1 LIGGLRSHLLH
12 GSRGRSLCCARHS
25 MKIDPDKQYHD
36 GRGSRKTAPDNRPME
51 RRRAVTAVYAINH
64 CNRQG
69 IWRLP
74 AYHLR
79 RRSVNTLIE
88 VLLIEIL
95 FIHLSNTFRLKP
107 DITL

>member
-1 LIGGLRSHLLH
+1 
-12 GSRGRSLCCARHS
+12 
-25 MKIDPDKQYHD
+25 
-36 GRGSRKTAPDNRPME
+36 
-51 RRRAVTAVYAINH
+51 
-64 CNRQG
+64 
-69 IWRLP
+69 
-74 AYHLR
+74 LR